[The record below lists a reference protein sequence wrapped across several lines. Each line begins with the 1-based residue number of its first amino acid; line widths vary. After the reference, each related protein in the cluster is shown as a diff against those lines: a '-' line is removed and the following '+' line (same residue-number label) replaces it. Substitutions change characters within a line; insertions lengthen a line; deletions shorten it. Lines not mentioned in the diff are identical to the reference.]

1 MPGKLRSEA
10 LIASGLFAF
19 AVVARLLVLV
29 VWPFD
34 GLYSQD
40 AFAYYDYARRL
51 WSSIGQLQAPGH
63 FYWPLGYPVL
73 IVLLFLFLGPTPLA
87 GQIVSVVTGALVSPL
102 LFLLGREISRAM
114 AQFQTERSD
123 ERSAGALP
131 AGLIAAVSLPGHEP
145 YIGALLAGLVAAV
158 SGQLF
163 QSSILIMAD
172 AASVCWVTL
181 GAILFAR
188 YTSTLRARYLF
199 PASLALAWAII
210 TRWIWG
216 IVLLPWA
223 IAYLVAWGRAGGTL
237 VERLRRASWHA
248 ALASFIP
255 VSLIS
260 IQARVVI
267 PAALVNHHW
276 LVGWNPLNSFE
287 RVFDNV
293 DGHYEYALPA
303 GLFYAQPIAHPYYL
317 FPLLTPLTLIGLWA
331 IRCAPLALRLIVVG
345 WLVAAYAFLAG
356 IPYENFRYGLTLWPP
371 LVVLTGI
378 GFEQMFRVPACGQFF
393 FGVKTRLG
401 AGLRTYALL
410 ALALI
415 SLLGMAYWNIRGL
428 AALLA
433 RKSEHLNVTHQI
445 AGRIPEPAILLT
457 MGLTEYFKFYT
468 SLRVAE
474 LYQQNAESLRELV
487 CRSDGVYLAVDVS
500 NIQMQWAGRAP
511 DHNLRW
517 LRQHAVL
524 VELSRHGTFTLYH
537 LKPFCDSPKL

>member
-1 MPGKLRSEA
+1 MSGKFRNEV

-19 AVVARLLVLV
+19 AVAARLIVLA

-34 GLYSQD
+34 GLYGQD

-51 WSSIGQLQAPGH
+51 WSSIEQLQAPGY

-73 IVLLFLFLGPTPLA
+73 IVLLFPFLGHTPLA
-87 GQIVSVVTGALVSPL
+87 GQIVSVVAGALVSPL
-102 LFLLGREISRAM
+102 LFLLVREISRALV
-114 AQFQTERSD
+114 QPQIERPTES
-123 ERSAGALP
+123 SA
-131 AGLIAAVSLPGHEP
+131 
-145 YIGALLAGLVAAV
+145 GALLAGLVAAV

-172 AASVCWVTL
+172 AASVCWATL
-181 GAILFAR
+181 SAILLAR
-188 YTSTLRARYLF
+188 YSSTLRARYLF
-199 PASLALAWAII
+199 LASLALAWAII
-210 TRWIWG
+210 TRWVWG

-223 IAYLVAWGRAGGTL
+223 IAYLAVWRRAGSPL
-237 VERLRRASWHA
+237 VERLWCASWHA
-248 ALASFIP
+248 ALASSIL
-255 VSLIS
+255 VLLI
-260 IQARVVI
+260 IVQASVMI
-267 PAALVNHHW
+267 PAGLAKHHW
-276 LVGWNPLNSFE
+276 LVGWHPRNAFE

-331 IRCAPLALRLIVVG
+331 IRGAPLALRLIVVG

-378 GFEQMFRVPACGQFF
+378 GFERMFGVPACGLFSS
-393 FGVKTRLG
+393 GVKTHLKSL
-401 AGLRTYALL
+401 LRTYALMT
-410 ALALI
+410 LALI
-415 SLLGMAYWNIRGL
+415 SLLGMAYWNLRGL
-428 AALLA
+428 ATLLA
-433 RKSEHLNVTHQI
+433 RKSEHLNMTRQI
-445 AGRIPEPAILLT
+445 AGHIPEPATLLT

-474 LYQQNAESLRELV
+474 LYQQNAESLGELL
-487 CRSDGVYLAVDVS
+487 CRSDGVYLAVDAS
-500 NIQMQWAGRAP
+500 NIQTQWAGRAP

-517 LRQHAVL
+517 LRQHATL
-524 VELSRHGTFTLYH
+524 VELSHHGTFTLYH
-537 LKPFCDSPKL
+537 LKPSCDSLKPYEDRKR